1 MEGQEDLAALAFRQF
16 EEQRRA
22 AVEPGRSAQ
31 AGQPQG
37 RPGAAPGS
45 LEAARLALPP
55 GWAGAGGAA
64 AAPPAPLQPPP
75 GSCGSR
81 SCAPAQCEEV
91 RGPMEAAE
99 YRRMRGE
106 GVQPEVMSAKRG
118 SAAAHETRYENF
130 LGQHYPHILQDNR
143 ERARREEQGRRLRA
157 EAREAAPAFT
167 EERAPGG
174 VGCRPEQPQMPAVA
188 GGSQGGL
195 AKTIE
200 HYTHSQT
207 MRTWYRSA
215 FASTEI
221 YGMARLSTSRMAR

>member
-1 MEGQEDLAALAFRQF
+1 M
-16 EEQRRA
+16 
-22 AVEPGRSAQ
+22 
-31 AGQPQG
+31 
-37 RPGAAPGS
+37 
-45 LEAARLALPP
+45 
-55 GWAGAGGAA
+55 
-64 AAPPAPLQPPP
+64 
-75 GSCGSR
+75 
-81 SCAPAQCEEV
+81 
-91 RGPMEAAE
+91 
-99 YRRMRGE
+99 
-106 GVQPEVMSAKRG
+106 QPEVMSAKRG

-200 HYTHSQT
+200 HYT
-207 MRTWYRSA
+207 
-215 FASTEI
+215 FADDENMVSFSICFDRDLWDGASKYITDGQVKVESKASSLEI
-221 YGMARLSTSRMAR
+221 RLRDVPVSDRASESLAEWRLTLSPLFAHVEPSMTRHKVRNGRLSVKLVKTRSGSWKKGVKY